1 MCPVKKGKKKK
12 RLLRVHQLLFL
23 IMLLIVNSTAW
34 FIYVNTVENT
44 MNVHV
49 KAWDVTFEAGDSEI
63 IDTIDVQVDDLYPG
77 MENFTYDLE
86 AHNRS
91 EVTATV
97 TYEILEAN
105 ILGDVYYTIEGR
117 AERHEEPLATDM
129 SSSEFETM
137 LATDYPFT
145 ISFYLTNALMNSGNG
160 SSTYSVNVVW
170 PYEQGND
177 ELDTEWGIRAA
188 QFKSTH
194 PSEPSII
201 LKIKIKITQN
211 AS

>member
-1 MCPVKKGKKKK
+1 MKKGKKKK
-12 RLLRVHQLLFL
+12 KLLRIHQLLFL

-63 IDTIDVQVDDLYPG
+63 VDTIDVTVDDLYPG
-77 MENFTYDLE
+77 MQNFTYDLQ

-97 TYEILEAN
+97 SYVLLEAN
-105 ILGDVYYTIEGR
+105 ILGDHYITEEGR
-117 AERHEEPLATDM
+117 AEVGQQVQTGDLTSAELEE
-129 SSSEFETM
+129 M
-137 LATDYPFT
+137 LAEDYPFT
-145 ISFYLTNALMNSGNG
+145 ISFSLTNALMNSGNG

-177 ELDTEWGIRAA
+177 ELDTEWGINAA
-188 QFKSTH
+188 TYKSTH
-194 PSEPSII
+194 PAEPSII
-201 LKIKIKITQN
+201 LRIKIKITQN